1 MITVEDVSVSFDDVS
16 VLDNV
21 SVAADSGEF
30 VGLVGPN
37 GSGKTTLLR
46 TISGALTPDRGR
58 VTVDGDDIHTL
69 SSRVASQ
76 RVAVVPQDT
85 SISFSFDV
93 RRIVG
98 MGRTAHRGRFESMT
112 VEDREAIENAMER
125 TEITQFADRSIDAI
139 SGGERQRVLLARAIA
154 QATPALLLDEP
165 TASLDVNH
173 GIETLQL
180 VRSLVHNGTAAIAA
194 IHDLDLAARYCDSLV
209 MLSDG
214 AVVAAGP
221 PESVLTESTVS
232 STFDVRA
239 AVAPDPV
246 TGTESVRALEDSD
259 PPRGLRVHV
268 LGTGNIAAQ
277 TLAKLDR
284 AGFDLSIGPIPNG
297 DIAAST
303 AHSLGADTVTST
315 PLSGPTDEQL
325 STAREKARTAGVS
338 VFIGGTADPDV
349 GRSVLDGA
357 TRLVVIENGSV
368 ETPVSE
374 GAVDAWVASTD
385 AVVDSVSAASA
396 DEKREDGTGDGRP
409 SDDATTDRRVT
420 DDETTDRSPPGNHP
434 GHRTDPGLSG
444 SGDR

>member
-1 MITVEDVSVSFDDVS
+1 MIDVEDVSVSFDDVI
-16 VLDNV
+16 VLDEV
-21 SVAADSGEF
+21 SVTAESGEF

-46 TISGALTPDRGR
+46 TISGSLAPDSGR
-58 VTVDGDDIHTL
+58 VRIDADDVHAL
-69 SSRVASQ
+69 SSRAASQ

-112 VEDREAIENAMER
+112 VEDRAAIENAMRR
-125 TEITQFADRSIDAI
+125 TETTQFADRSIDAI

-154 QATPALLLDEP
+154 QETPALLLDEP

-180 VRSLVHNGTAAIAA
+180 VRSLVDDGTAAIAA

-209 MLSDG
+209 MLSG
-214 AVVAAGP
+214 GNVVATGP

-239 AVAPDPV
+239 AVTTDPV

-268 LGTGNIAAQ
+268 VGTGDLAVR
-277 TLAKLDR
+277 TLATLDR
-284 AGFDLSIGPIPNG
+284 AGFDLSIGPVPDG

-303 AHSLGADTVTST
+303 AHSLGADAVTST
-315 PLSGPTDEQL
+315 PLSGATDEQL
-325 STAREKARTAGVS
+325 LTARERARTAGVS
-338 VFIGGTADPDV
+338 VLVGGTTDPDV
-349 GRSVLDGA
+349 ARSVLDDA
-357 TRLVVIENGSV
+357 TRLVVVENGPS
-368 ETPVSE
+368 ELIVSD
-374 GAVDAWVASTD
+374 GNVDARTASAD
-385 AVVDSVSAASA
+385 AVVECVSDALADESRKDGDCTRAPNNDGSA
-396 DEKREDGTGDGRP
+396 DRYLPDDRLSDRTDSHLSGTGGR
-409 SDDATTDRRVT
+409 
-420 DDETTDRSPPGNHP
+420 
-434 GHRTDPGLSG
+434 
-444 SGDR
+444 

>member
-1 MITVEDVSVSFDDVS
+1 MSEPMIAVEDVSVSFDDVT
-16 VLDNV
+16 VLDSV
-21 SVAADSGEF
+21 SVAAESGEL

-58 VTVDGDDIHTL
+58 VRIDGDDVHAI
-69 SSRVASQ
+69 SSRAASQ

-112 VEDREAIENAMER
+112 VEDRMAIENAMER
-125 TEITQFADRSIDAI
+125 TGTAQFAERSINAI

-154 QATPALLLDEP
+154 QETPALLLDEP

-180 VRSLVHNGTAAIAA
+180 VRSLVDDGTAAIAA

-209 MLSDG
+209 LLSDG
-214 AVVAAGP
+214 DVVATGP

-239 AVAPDPV
+239 AVTTDPI
-246 TGTESVRALEDSD
+246 TGAESVRALEDSD
-259 PPRGLRVHV
+259 PPRGVRVHV
-268 LGTGNIAAQ
+268 LGTGDIAAR
-277 TLAKLDR
+277 TLAELDR
-284 AGFDLSIGPIPNG
+284 AGFDLSIGPVPDG

-303 AHSLGADTVTST
+303 AYSLGADMVTST
-315 PLSGPTDEQL
+315 PLSRPTDEQL
-325 STAREKARTAGVS
+325 TSAGERARTAGVS
-338 VFIGGTADPDV
+338 VLIGGTTDSDV
-349 GRSVLDGA
+349 TRSVLDDA
-357 TRLVVIENGSV
+357 TRLVVVENGS
-368 ETPVSE
+368 TQPTISDDD
-374 GAVDAWVASTD
+374 VDVR
-385 AVVDSVSAASA
+385 AASA
-396 DEKREDGTGDGRP
+396 DTVVDPVTTALADEKRDPDSERSSP
-409 SDDATTDRRVT
+409 DD
-420 DDETTDRSPPGNHP
+420 DDTTDRSASGNRP
-434 GHRTDPGLSG
+434 SHRTDSRITGTD
-444 SGDR
+444 DR

>member
-1 MITVEDVSVSFDDVS
+1 MITVDDVSVSFDDVS

-21 SVAADSGEF
+21 SVAAESGEF

-46 TISGALTPDRGR
+46 TISGALTPDCGR
-58 VTVDGDDIHTL
+58 VCVDGEDIHTL
-69 SSRVASQ
+69 PSRVGSQ

-112 VEDREAIENAMER
+112 VEDRTAIENALER
-125 TEITQFADRSIDAI
+125 TDTTQFADRSIDAI

-180 VRSLVHNGTAAIAA
+180 VRSLVDDGTAAIAA

-214 AVVAAGP
+214 DVVATGP

-239 AVAPDPV
+239 AVTPDPV
-246 TGTESVRALEDSD
+246 TGAETVRALEESD
-259 PPRGLRVHV
+259 PPRGVRIHV
-268 LGTGNIAAQ
+268 LGAGNIAAR
-277 TLAKLDR
+277 TLVELDR

-297 DIAAST
+297 DIAVST

-325 STAREKARTAGVS
+325 STAREQARTADVS
-338 VFIGGTADPDV
+338 VLVDETADPDV
-349 GRSVLDGA
+349 GRLVLDAA
-357 TRLVVIENGSV
+357 TPLVVVESGSA
-368 ETPVSE
+368 EPPISDRD
-374 GAVDAWVASTD
+374 ADAWVASTD
-385 AVVDSVSAASA
+385 AVVDSVSDAFA
-396 DEKREDGTGDGRP
+396 DEKRVDGTGDGRP
-409 SDDATTDRRVT
+409 SDDVTTDRRFT
-420 DDETTDRSPPGNHP
+420 DDETADRSPPGNHP
-434 GHRTDPGLSG
+434 SNHYR
-444 SGDR
+444 